1 MLEKIAHYLDLVKF
15 HHTVFAL
22 PFALIAFFTALKLH
36 QAQLSL
42 ELLFWVL
49 VCMVSARTAAMA
61 FNRLADREIDGR
73 NPRTRSRHLP
83 AGLLTTGEVWAL
95 TLGSILLFLLGCA
108 MINTWT
114 LVLSPF
120 ALAVLLGYS
129 LTKYFTGLS
138 HFFLGLALG
147 LAPVGA
153 WVAALGRM
161 DWAPVVL
168 GTGVLV
174 WVAGFDI
181 LYALQDEEVDRKEG
195 LYSLVVQLG
204 REKAILLVKGLHVLS
219 VVFFVLFG
227 LTASLG
233 WVYFAGVG
241 VVVLAL
247 LWEHHLVRPDDI
259 SRINAAFFTVNG
271 FISVALLVFTLVELY
286 AGSL

>member
-61 FNRLADREIDGR
+61 FNRLADREIDAR
-73 NPRTRSRHLP
+73 NPRTRARHLP
-83 AGLLTTGEVWAL
+83 SGLLSAGEVWAL
-95 TLGSILLFLLGCA
+95 TLGSILLFFLGCA

-204 REKAILLVKGLHVLS
+204 REKAIRSVQGLHVLS
-219 VVFFVLFG
+219 VVFFVLLG

-233 WVYFAGVG
+233 CVYFAGVG

-259 SRINAAFFTVNG
+259 SRINAAFFTANG